1 MSWRIKVDKFDSRLS
16 SETWENSVYP
26 LITNFSIQV
35 EQAETL
41 WIKFGLNLDSNVCQ
55 LSDLEKELS
64 FGFQSSSDMVISQSK
79 QILPFITYLFV
90 EDSGF
95 YALRIN

>member
-1 MSWRIKVDKFDSRLS
+1 M
-16 SETWENSVYP
+16 
-26 LITNFSIQV
+26 

-41 WIKFGLNLDSNVCQ
+41 WLKLGLNLDSNVCQ

-64 FGFQSSSDMVISQSK
+64 FGFQSSFDMVISQSK
-79 QILPFITYLFV
+79 QILPFITCLFV

>member
-1 MSWRIKVDKFDSRLS
+1 MGKQCLTINHQFQYGTL
-16 SETWENSVYP
+16 
-26 LITNFSIQV
+26 IQV

-41 WIKFGLNLDSNVCQ
+41 WLKLGLNLDSNVCQ

-64 FGFQSSSDMVISQSK
+64 FGLQSSFDMVISQSK
-79 QILPFITYLFV
+79 QILPFITCLFV
-90 EDSGF
+90 EDRGS